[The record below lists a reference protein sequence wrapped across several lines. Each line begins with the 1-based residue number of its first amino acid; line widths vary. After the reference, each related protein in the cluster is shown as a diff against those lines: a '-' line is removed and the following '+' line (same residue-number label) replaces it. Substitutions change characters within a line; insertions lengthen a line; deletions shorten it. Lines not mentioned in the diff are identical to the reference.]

1 MVKAATPGPID
12 NEVYAEI
19 QKEFFAEYVDTKHC
33 DNKLDYEQ
41 FKLFD
46 DLGPT
51 DPFEIMY
58 FRSLLTDYSIHLINL
73 LNQFCT
79 GINRIKAWDKV
90 YQNDSRDFPTRL
102 YILGTLIYPLLMAWV
117 SAPYVGQ
124 QRLGF
129 CTINMLNAWL
139 VVHNNKHPE
148 VKSSDYRLGWLRKA
162 EWIETAEKCGI
173 DIGKLDDSF
182 RCIGKTETGKI
193 RHSFVHRY
201 PPNFGYGAS
210 QTMVRRVSGDR
221 VSIGLSGNSEF
232 SLSKI
237 VEDLSVEQRLIKE
250 SFHMFWSQ
258 FSTLSDSM

>member
-162 EWIETAEKCGI
+162 ESWMIPFA
-173 DIGKLDDSF
+173 
-182 RCIGKTETGKI
+182 
-193 RHSFVHRY
+193 
-201 PPNFGYGAS
+201 
-210 QTMVRRVSGDR
+210 VSGRLKRAKFDIPSCTVIR
-221 VSIGLSGNSEF
+221 PILDTAHPKRWSGVYLEIELALDCLETLNF
-232 SLSKI
+232 PF
-237 VEDLSVEQRLIKE
+237 QR
-250 SFHMFWSQ
+250 S
-258 FSTLSDSM
+258 